1 MGIRVIKTAIAA
13 LAALYTAY
21 YLGLDTPLSAGLLA
35 ILGVEVT
42 RMKGLKS
49 ALVRFTASVLGL
61 FFASLLFTLLG
72 FHIWTISLF
81 ILLVFPILS
90 RVQLKDGIVTS
101 SVIVFHVFARES
113 VTTDLIGNEIMLL
126 LTGLGWATIINFLYM
141 PKEDNNL
148 ALLRRQTE
156 QSFADIFQL
165 MGQTLRNPALV
176 WSGEE
181 LLQANKAIEQGLRR
195 AEMNQE
201 NRLWG
206 QDRSAWNYYPIY
218 FEMRR
223 QQLESIQQMLLQLS
237 YVYDSLPQGELV
249 AEQFDILADNVKSE
263 VYEGAVERKLPELE
277 EQFKAMPLPKSRQ
290 EFEVR
295 AAILQLM
302 HELARYLN
310 IAKRLKKQRSD

>member
-1 MGIRVIKTAIAA
+1 MGIRVIKTALAA

-21 YLGLDTPLSAGLLA
+21 SIGLETPLSAGLLA

-42 RMKGLKS
+42 RMKGLRS
-49 ALVRFTASVLGL
+49 ALVRFVASVLGL
-61 FFASLLFTLLG
+61 FFASVLFVLLG

-90 RVQLKDGIVTS
+90 RAQLKEGIVTS
-101 SVIVFHVFARES
+101 SVIVFHVFAREE
-113 VTTDLIGNEIMLL
+113 VTVALISNEIMLL
-126 LTGLGWATIINFLYM
+126 LTGLGWATVINMLYM

-148 ALLRRQTE
+148 ALLRQQTE
-156 QSFADIFQL
+156 QSFADIFQR
-165 MGQTLRNPALV
+165 MGQTLRDPSLIWN
-176 WSGEE
+176 GEE
-181 LLQANKAIEQGLRR
+181 LLQANGAIEQGLRR
-195 AEMNQE
+195 AEVSQE

-206 QDRSAWNYYPIY
+206 QARTAWNYYPSY

-223 QQLESIQQMLLQLS
+223 QQLESIQQMLVQLS
-237 YVYDSLPQGELV
+237 FVYESLPQGELV

-263 VYEGAVERKLPELE
+263 VYEGAVERKLPELK
-277 EQFKAMPLPKSRQ
+277 EQFRAMPLPSSRQ

-310 IAKRLKKQRSD
+310 IAKRLKKHREE